1 MTQFI
6 SATCRCISLLTDGFI
21 LRRNQP
27 ELRLDQ
33 ISAFSS
39 PSQNG
44 SSDGSCVRVWFFN
57 RRCVTDSRALHNS
70 FVLLKDVQ

>member
-6 SATCRCISLLTDGFI
+6 SATCHCISLLTDCFI

-39 PSQNG
+39 RSQNG
-44 SSDGSCVRVWFFN
+44 SLDGSCVRVIFEPPVCDGESCTAQHF
-57 RRCVTDSRALHNS
+57 CCC
-70 FVLLKDVQ
+70 